1 MVPELPHKPSL
12 NHRLILGLIIE
23 YSDWF
28 LRRGSLIHSL
38 SYLCRLV
45 ELLACG
51 DRANERCV
59 FLELLH
65 HLDAVEE
72 AAN

>member
-23 YSDWF
+23 YSDWP
-28 LRRGSLIHSL
+28 LWRGSLVHSL

-59 FLELLH
+59 FLELFH

-72 AAN
+72 SAN